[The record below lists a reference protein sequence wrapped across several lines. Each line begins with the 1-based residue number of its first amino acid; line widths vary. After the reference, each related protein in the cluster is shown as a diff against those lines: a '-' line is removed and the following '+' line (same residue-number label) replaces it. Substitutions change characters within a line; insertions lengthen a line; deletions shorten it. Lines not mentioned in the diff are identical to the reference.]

1 MGQKLVFDQ
10 FSNFKAGK
18 TIWGSQSNDSKR
30 FVRTSYYAY
39 SIQQYR
45 CCNHRLPYAW
55 FEWCSAKK
63 KRIDEE
69 FGNLPVIDLYR
80 NIEHEELF
88 RRALCFMHKPISRR
102 DLNSLNVVCQQA
114 LRHRMNGQNVTDDPD
129 DWLRLREKP
138 KLKWTKP
145 LQHRFMSALK
155 SLGVASKY

>member
-1 MGQKLVFDQ
+1 MTAKDSSEPVTTLTQ
-10 FSNFKAGK
+10 FNNIDVVITDYHMPGLN
-18 TIWGSQSNDSKR
+18 GVQ
-30 FVRTSYYAY
+30 
-39 SIQQYR
+39 
-45 CCNHRLPYAW
+45 L
-55 FEWCSAKK
+55 K

-114 LRHRMNGQNVTDDPD
+114 LRHRMNGETNLNGSGQNVTDDPD